1 MHFNLAPWQLV
12 HMEDNP
18 NRAWEISSRW
28 FLAIC
33 DFHAPKRK
41 RKVRHKNTALAN
53 ARDKK
58 VDV

>member
-1 MHFNLAPWQLV
+1 
-12 HMEDNP
+12 MEDNP
-18 NRAWEISSRW
+18 NRAWEIWSRW

-41 RKVRHKNTALAN
+41 RKVRNKNTALAN